1 MTLMDVAQLLGG
13 FGEFVGAIAV
23 VATLLY
29 LAIQVKN
36 STIQA
41 RASAYQAT
49 GIALGQYFLSMD
61 DRTLR
66 LLNEANYSEALL
78 RWTLADWEKFRQS
91 HIAALRMLEG
101 IQLQVEQGLLGSD
114 AMERFGITIGSNE
127 AVNTPGFRCIWPDL
141 RSAVGPSLRILI
153 DEALGSGQ
161 SDCPVDIRELRDQTI
176 LEALA

>member
-1 MTLMDVAQLLGG
+1 MTLMDVAQLLGN

-23 VATLLY
+23 IATLSY
-29 LAIQVKN
+29 LAIQVRN
-36 STIQA
+36 STVQA

-49 GIALGQYFLSMD
+49 GVAFGQYFLSLD

-66 LLNEANYSEALL
+66 LISEANYAEALR

-91 HIAALRMLEG
+91 HIAALRILEG
-101 IQLQVEQGLLGSD
+101 THLQVEQGLLSSD

-141 RSAVGPSLRILI
+141 RNAVGPSLRILI
-153 DEALGSGQ
+153 DDALGSGQ
-161 SDCPVDIRELRDQTI
+161 FDCPVDIHELRDQTI
-176 LEALA
+176 LESLD

>member
-1 MTLMDVAQLLGG
+1 MTLIDVAQLLGG

-29 LAIQVKN
+29 LAIQVRN
-36 STIQA
+36 STVQA

-66 LLNEANYSEALL
+66 LINEANYSEALL

-101 IQLQVEQGLLGSD
+101 IHLQQGLLGSD
-114 AMERFGITIGSNE
+114 AMERFGITIDSNE

-176 LEALA
+176 LETLG

>member
-1 MTLMDVAQLLGG
+1 MNWDA
-13 FGEFVGAIAV
+13 VGAIGEIVGAAAV

-29 LAIQVKN
+29 LAIQVRN
-36 STIQA
+36 STVQA

-49 GIALGQYFLSMD
+49 GIAFGQYFLSLD

-66 LLNEANYSEALL
+66 LTNEANYAEALP

-101 IQLQVEQGLLGSD
+101 IHLQVEQGLLGSD

-127 AVNTPGFRCIWPDL
+127 AVNTAGFRCIWPDL

-161 SDCPVDIRELRDQTI
+161 SDRPVDIRELRDQTI
-176 LEALA
+176 LETLG

>member
-1 MTLMDVAQLLGG
+1 MSPSYWAV

-29 LAIQVKN
+29 LAIQVRN

-41 RASAYQAT
+41 RASAYQTT
-49 GIALGQYFLSMD
+49 GIALGQYFLNLD

-66 LLNEANYSEALL
+66 LINEANYSEALL

-101 IQLQVEQGLLGSD
+101 IHLQEGLLGSD
-114 AMERFGITIGSNE
+114 AMEQFGITVGSNE

-153 DEALGSGQ
+153 DKALGSGQ
-161 SDCPVDIRELRDQTI
+161 FDCPVDIRELRDQTI
-176 LEALA
+176 LETLG

>member
-1 MTLMDVAQLLGG
+1 MTLMETSQLLGNL
-13 FGEFVGAIAV
+13 GEFVGAIAV

-29 LAIQVKN
+29 LATQVRN

-49 GIALGQYFLSMD
+49 GIALGQYFLSLD

-66 LLNEANYSEALL
+66 LINEANYAEALL

-101 IQLQVEQGLLGSD
+101 IHLQVELLGSD

-141 RSAVGPSLRILI
+141 RSAVGPSLRVLI

-176 LEALA
+176 LETLG

>member
-29 LAIQVKN
+29 LAIQVRN
-36 STIQA
+36 STVQA

-49 GIALGQYFLSMD
+49 GVAFGQYFLSLD

-66 LLNEANYSEALL
+66 LINEANYSEALH

-91 HIAALRMLEG
+91 HIAALRILEG
-101 IQLQVEQGLLGSD
+101 IHLQVEQGLLGPD
-114 AMERFGITIGSNE
+114 AMDRFGITVGSNE
-127 AVNTPGFRCIWPDL
+127 GNNLSI
-141 RSAVGPSLRILI
+141 
-153 DEALGSGQ
+153 
-161 SDCPVDIRELRDQTI
+161 
-176 LEALA
+176 

>member
-29 LAIQVKN
+29 LAIQVRN
-36 STIQA
+36 STVQA

-49 GIALGQYFLSMD
+49 GIAFGQYFLSLD

-66 LLNEANYSEALL
+66 LINEANYAEALL
-78 RWTLADWEKFRQS
+78 RWTLADWEKFRRS

-101 IQLQVEQGLLGSD
+101 IHLQVEQGLLSSD
-114 AMERFGITIGSNE
+114 AMERFGITATARASM
-127 AVNTPGFRCIWPDL
+127 AFYNTRAD
-141 RSAVGPSLRILI
+141 I
-153 DEALGSGQ
+153 DRL
-161 SDCPVDIRELRDQTI
+161 VDGIDRVREVFG
-176 LEALA
+176 